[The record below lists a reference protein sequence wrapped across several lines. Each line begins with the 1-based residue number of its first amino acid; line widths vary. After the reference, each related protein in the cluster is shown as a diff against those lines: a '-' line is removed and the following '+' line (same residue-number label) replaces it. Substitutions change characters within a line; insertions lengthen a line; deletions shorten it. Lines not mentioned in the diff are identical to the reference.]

1 MVELTTALPDYPA
14 SVVLDRAPPCQKGTH
29 CLQCRTQGGNQGT
42 RRPAEGGLQH
52 RRWAHAMFPTQKQQL
67 QLAVRPPAWSRRQS
81 GLREDNVLKLHCT
94 QFSQCGQ
101 PVWEVQPALPPALC
115 WRRSS
120 SLPLPRLMWL
130 WRQREGRGLILL
142 FILNRL
148 STSLTVPFE
157 QGKKKTKREWRQT
170 SKFTWEL
177 SRSARYA
184 RFDLMLPRI
193 LSHTHD
199 SANWPKFIMTADFS
213 TAISNVWLLCDI
225 SFDILFFITPLLDLV
240 ICHYIILFWH
250 PLVFGMAMQLMNNA
264 TY

>member
-1 MVELTTALPDYPA
+1 MQELMVELTTALPDYPA
-14 SVVLDRAPPCQKGTH
+14 SVVLDRAPPCLKGTH
-29 CLQCRTQGGNQGT
+29 CLQCRMQGGNQGT
-42 RRPAEGGLQH
+42 RRSAEGGFQH

-157 QGKKKTKREWRQT
+157 QDKKKKKRVE
-170 SKFTWEL
+170 
-177 SRSARYA
+177 
-184 RFDLMLPRI
+184 
-193 LSHTHD
+193 
-199 SANWPKFIMTADFS
+199 ADFKVYLRAFEERTLRQVWPHAAKDTVTHTTQPTGRS
-213 TAISNVWLLCDI
+213 LSWRLTFQLLFQMFDYFMIYHLIYCFYNTTALFGYLWLY
-225 SFDILFFITPLLDLV
+225 
-240 ICHYIILFWH
+240 YIILAPFDIWYGH
-250 PLVFGMAMQLMNNA
+250 AINE
-264 TY
+264 